1 MNNEH
6 EIFRQVGYIQQT
18 LSQDKKPIGVFI
30 AAGCPL
36 SVRVNE
42 RCDCTDKKEY
52 SDPLIPDVA
61 GLTSLIAKQLTSA
74 DKKKSSN
81 YDKLISQ
88 MDSDGLKEPNIEIIL
103 SQIRALKQV
112 AGNGTVKEF
121 TEKDLIE
128 LDELICKTISV
139 LVDKLLPNL
148 ETPYH
153 GLAAWAKALDRD
165 KPVHIFTTNYD
176 LLTEQALEEEGC
188 LYFDGFIGA
197 RKAFFDLGAVEDEKI
212 LHPRWARLWKIH
224 GSINWRLDGN
234 KNIIR
239 TYEKDDKQSYL
250 IYPSHLKYDQSRKM
264 PYLAMLDRLKDF
276 IMSPSSALFIVGYSF
291 SDDHINDIILQSL
304 RSNPTAIIYAFIF
317 GELEQAKYEK
327 AIRCAKSTN
336 NLSLIAFDK
345 AIIGRKV
352 GNWTLKDHEK
362 VNDIPSEIVKFKKET
377 VDVAGKST
385 DIYTYE
391 LQLGDFKLFGNFLK
405 EISATKKNEHE
416 KSSE

>member
-42 RCDCTDKKEY
+42 RDVAGKKID
-52 SDPLIPDVA
+52 DPLIPDVA
-61 GLTSLIAKQLTSA
+61 GLTSLIATKLTSG
-74 DKKKSSN
+74 DKKKPSH
-81 YDKLISQ
+81 YDKLLIQ
-88 MDSDGLKEPNIEIIL
+88 MEADGIKDANIEIIL

-128 LDELICKTISV
+128 LDELICKTISAE
-139 LVDKLLPNL
+139 VDKLLPNL

-224 GSINWRLDGN
+224 GSINWRLDSN

-304 RSNPTAIIYAFIF
+304 RSNPTAIIYSFIY
-317 GELEQAKYEK
+317 GDLEQDKYEK

-352 GNWTLKDHEK
+352 GKWTLKDHEK
-362 VNDIPSEIVKFKKET
+362 VNEIPSEIVKFKKET
-377 VDVAGKST
+377 VDVAGKAT

-405 EISATKKNEHE
+405 EISATKKNKHE
-416 KSSE
+416 KGSE

>member
-36 SVRVNE
+36 SVRINE
-42 RCDCTDKKEY
+42 REEDGKQVT
-52 SDPLIPDVA
+52 DPLIPDVA
-61 GLTSLIAKQLTSA
+61 GLTALIAKQLASGDP
-74 DKKKSSN
+74 DKPSH
-81 YDKLISQ
+81 YEKLLAQMEVDGIS
-88 MDSDGLKEPNIEIIL
+88 DANIEIIL

-112 AGNGTVKEF
+112 AGKGTVKEF
-121 TEKDLIE
+121 TEKELTE
-128 LDELICKTISV
+128 LDELICKTISEV
-139 LVDKLLPNL
+139 VDKLLPGI

-212 LHPRWARLWKIH
+212 LHPRWTRLWKIH
-224 GSINWRLDGN
+224 GSINWRLDSN

-239 TYEKDDKQSYL
+239 TYEKDANQSYL

-276 IMSPSSALFIVGYSF
+276 LMSPSSALFIVGYSF

-304 RSNPTAIIYAFIF
+304 RSNPTGIIYSFIY
-317 GELEQAKYEK
+317 GELEQGKYEK

-345 AIIGRKV
+345 GIIGRKI
-352 GNWTLKDHEK
+352 GNWTLKDLDKINE
-362 VNDIPSEIVKFKKET
+362 IPSEIVKKISTTIDIAGVPT
-377 VDVAGKST
+377 VVDN
-385 DIYTYE
+385 YE

-405 EISATKKNEHE
+405 DISATKKNEHE
-416 KSSE
+416 KGSE

>member
-377 VDVAGKST
+377 VDVAGKAT

-416 KSSE
+416 KGSE

>member
-1 MNNEH
+1 MNSAH
-6 EIFRQVGYIQQT
+6 DIFRQVGYIQQT

-36 SVRVNE
+36 AIRVNE
-42 RCDCTDKKEY
+42 REDGGVKVT
-52 SDPLIPDVA
+52 DPLIPDVA
-61 GLTSLIAKQLTSA
+61 GLTALIAKQLTSDDA
-74 DKKKSSN
+74 KKPSH
-81 YDKLISQ
+81 YDRLLAQ
-88 MDSDGLKEPNIEIIL
+88 MATDGIKGVNIEVIL

-112 AGNGTVKEF
+112 AGKGTVKDF
-121 TEKDLIE
+121 TEKDLNK
-128 LDELICKTISV
+128 LDELICQTISEV
-139 LVDKLLPNL
+139 VDKLLPNI

-153 GLAAWAKALDRD
+153 GLAAWAKSLDRD

-176 LLTEQALEEEGC
+176 LLIEQALEEEGC

-224 GSINWRLDGN
+224 GSINWRLDNN
-234 KNIIR
+234 KSIIR

-304 RSNPTAIIYAFIF
+304 RGNPTAIIYSFIF
-317 GELEQAKYEK
+317 GDLEQEKYEK
-327 AIRCAKSTN
+327 AIRCAKSTS

-352 GNWTLKDHEK
+352 GKWTLKDHEK
-362 VNDIPSEIVKFKKET
+362 INEIPSEIVKFKKET
-377 VDVAGKST
+377 GNTEGKTDDV
-385 DIYTYE
+385 YTYE
-391 LQLGDFKLFGNFLK
+391 LQLGDFELFGNFLK
-405 EISATKKNEHE
+405 EISATNKNEHE
-416 KSSE
+416 KGGE

>member
-18 LSQDKKPIGVFI
+18 LSQDKKPIGVFV

-42 RCDCTDKKEY
+42 REEAGKKVD
-52 SDPLIPDVA
+52 DPLIPDVA
-61 GLTSLIAKQLTSA
+61 GLTALIATKLTSN
-74 DKKKSSN
+74 DREKPSL
-81 YDKLISQ
+81 YDKLLTQ
-88 MDSDGLKEPNIEIIL
+88 METDGIKDANIEIIL
-103 SQIRALKQV
+103 SQIRALRQV
-112 AGNGTVKEF
+112 AGKGTVKEF
-121 TEKDLIE
+121 TEQDLTD
-128 LDELICKTISV
+128 LDELICKTISIE
-139 LVDKLLPNL
+139 VDKLLPNL

-224 GSINWRLDGN
+224 GSINWRLDSN

-304 RSNPTAIIYAFIF
+304 RSNPTAIIYSFIY
-317 GELEQAKYEK
+317 GELEQEKYKK
-327 AIRCAKSTN
+327 AIDCAKKTT

-352 GNWTLKDHEK
+352 GKWTLKDHEK
-362 VNDIPSEIVKFKKET
+362 VNEIPSEIVKFTKET
-377 VDVAGKST
+377 VDIAGKLT
-385 DIYTYE
+385 DVYTYQ

-416 KSSE
+416 